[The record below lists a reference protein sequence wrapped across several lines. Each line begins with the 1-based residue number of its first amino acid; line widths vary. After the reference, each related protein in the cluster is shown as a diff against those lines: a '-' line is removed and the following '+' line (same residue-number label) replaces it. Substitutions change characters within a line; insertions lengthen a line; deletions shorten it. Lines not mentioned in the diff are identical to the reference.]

1 LCAVA
6 IAAAAR
12 ALLTAQR
19 PPPSLALLVVAYAAI
34 AAVGVFASLGPHGVG
49 GMSLFHILYDA
60 GPFMHGLRQV
70 SRFAVLGLF
79 GVSVLAAL
87 GAANVTANARRF
99 GALASTTL
107 AALAFAEVL
116 VAPVS
121 ADRPGGEALVAIP
134 PAPPVYEWLARQP
147 GKFSIVELPF
157 APRGQMWQN
166 GSYVYWSTVHWHGV
180 VDAYSGFAPPSY
192 ADLART
198 LGGFPDDRSHEALIA
213 RHVRYV
219 VVHFDLY
226 KPWNMP
232 LNVARVNRTRWLHEV
247 QRFPDVV
254 VLAVQP
260 DERLL
265 TRVDGIG

>member
-1 LCAVA
+1 LGAVA

-12 ALLTAQR
+12 TLIAARR
-19 PPPSLALLVVAYAAI
+19 PPPSRALLVMAYAAI
-34 AAVGVFASLGPHGVG
+34 AALGVFASLGPHGIG
-49 GMSLFHILYDA
+49 GVSLFHLLYDA
-60 GPFMHGLRQV
+60 GPLMHGLRQV

-79 GVSVLAAL
+79 GVSVLAAI
-87 GAANVTANARRF
+87 GAAIVTANARQF
-99 GALASTTL
+99 GALASATL

-121 ADRPGGEALVAIP
+121 ADRPGGEALIAIP
-134 PAPPVYEWLARQP
+134 PAPPVYDWLARQP

-192 ADLART
+192 AALART
-198 LGGFPDDRSHEALIA
+198 LSGFPDDRSHEALA
-213 RHVRYV
+213 VRHVRYV

-226 KPWNMP
+226 KPWNAP
-232 LNVARVNRTRWLHEV
+232 LNLARVNRTPWLHEV

-254 VLAVQP
+254 VLAVKP

-265 TRVDGIG
+265 TRADGLR